1 MAKVYRFTNQRRK
14 ALKKA
19 QLISARKR
27 KGKGRG
33 RKLSKNQRRAAIGV
47 LATSGIALT
56 GSAAYARHKISGSQ
70 FIVTPGGRSSTPMI
84 NIAGVEVPG
93 TRAGVRVSNYGGGD
107 FAVTGTHRNKKG
119 DKQLFA
125 YRHRPLTMD
134 AVKATFGMK
143 IKGAPEKVGEWK
155 PPQSFKYGE
164 TPLGYDESAFHQ
176 ASMLGA
182 KNALTSAGKAHRKV
196 GSRRSRSG
204 SQIRAK
210 HIPYDEMAARTRYYK
225 SIMKKNGIHIDPA
238 HEYYVAAQM
247 RRLKY

>member
-1 MAKVYRFTNQRRK
+1 MARAYRFTNQRRK

-27 KGKGRG
+27 KGRG
-33 RKLSKNQRRAAIGV
+33 RSMSKNQRRAAIGV
-47 LATSGIALT
+47 LATSGIALA

-70 FIVTPGGRSSTPMI
+70 FMGKVGPRSATPMMT
-84 NIAGVEVPG
+84 IAGVEAPG
-93 TRAGVRVSNYGGGD
+93 TRAGVMVSNYGGGD
-107 FAVTGTHRNKKG
+107 FAMTATHRNKRG

-155 PPQSFKYGE
+155 PPQSFKAGE
-164 TPLGYDESAFHQ
+164 TPPGYDADAYNT
-176 ASMLGA
+176 ASMYGA
-182 KNALTSAGKAHRKV
+182 KNALTNEGKAHRKV
-196 GSRRSRSG
+196 GSRRSRGG

-210 HIPYDEMAARTRYYK
+210 HIPYEEAKARLLYYK
-225 SIMKKNGIHIDPA
+225 SIMKKNGITIDKA
-238 HEYYVAAQM
+238 HEYYVADQL
-247 RRLKY
+247 RRLNY